1 MDKSDLYGII
11 GSGIITGLLILLLFL
26 IVLPGAKKIDDEG
39 IMVSF
44 GNTME
49 GAGINEQ
56 QQATPNPKP
65 DPTPTP
71 PTPKPTTPT
80 AKPVVKD
87 LMTQDNNSVAIAEQK
102 KKEKQEKLE
111 RDAVEKKRQEDL
123 RVSNEKKQKEQE
135 AINKANAMDGMFGN
149 KNSTGSGNTSGN
161 TNLGNPLGSGSSG
174 GAEWS
179 TSDGRQIKG
188 EIIKPK
194 YIEKVEGTITV
205 EILINMDG
213 IVYSVSIVAVTN
225 ISDKTLRDA
234 SKDAAYKTRFNSG
247 KGNTKGKIIFNFKNN

>member
-26 IVLPGAKKIDDEG
+26 IVLPAAKKVDDEG

-49 GAGINEQ
+49 GAGMNQQ
-56 QQATPNPKP
+56 QQAAPKP

-111 RDAVEKKRQEDL
+111 RDAVEKKRLEDL
-123 RVSNEKKQKEQE
+123 RVANEKKRKEQE
-135 AINKANAMDGMFGN
+135 AINKANSMDGMFGN
-149 KNSTGSGNTSGN
+149 SNSTGSGNTTGN

-174 GAEWS
+174 GNSWS
-179 TSDGRQIKG
+179 LSGRSLTG
-188 EIIKPK
+188 RLVSPN
-194 YIEKVEGTITV
+194 YDNDVEGKVTV
-205 EILINMDG
+205 NIRVDANG
-213 IVYSVSIVAVTN
+213 NVTN
-225 ISDKTLRDA
+225 ASIGSPTTISDQTTRN
-234 SKDAAYKTRFNSG
+234 AAISAAKSTRFTA
-247 KGNTKGKIIFNFKNN
+247 GNGVATGSITYNFNLR

>member
-11 GSGIITGLLILLLFL
+11 GSAIITGLLILLLFL
-26 IVLPGAKKIDDEG
+26 IMLPGAKKIDDEG

-49 GAGINEQ
+49 GAGMNEQ

-65 DPTPTP
+65 VPTPTP

-80 AKPVVKD
+80 TKPVVKD

-102 KKEKQEKLE
+102 RKEKQEKLE

-123 RVSNEKKQKEQE
+123 RVANEKKQKEQD

-149 KNSTGSGNTSGN
+149 SNSTGSGNTSGN

-174 GAEWS
+174 GNSWS
-179 TSDGRQIKG
+179 LNGRSLNG
-188 EIIKPK
+188 RLVSPN
-194 YIEKVEGTITV
+194 YDRDVEGKVTV
-205 EILINMDG
+205 NIRVDANG
-213 IVYSVSIVAVTN
+213 NVTN
-225 ISDKTLRDA
+225 ASIGSPTTISDQTTRN
-234 SKDAAYKTRFNSG
+234 AAVSAAKSTRFSA
-247 KGNTKGKIIFNFKNN
+247 GNGVATGSITYNFNLR